1 MKLQIYLIFYS
12 LICLFRSLVINIC
25 MSKKKTKEQFID
37 DSIKIHDKK
46 YDYSLVEYVS
56 NNTKVKIICPIH
68 GLFEVRPN
76 DHLSKKVG
84 CSRCNNASI
93 SKSKNVA
100 KTIIERFNIIHDNK
114 YDYSLI
120 DYQGTDKKIQI
131 ICSIHGVFQQTP
143 HHHLVGIGCQ
153 KCGNVYKPTTE
164 EFIEQSI
171 KIHKNKY
178 DYSKVVY
185 VNNSTKIDI
194 ICPIHGVFETR
205 PNDHLNK
212 KSGCPICKS
221 SKGELIIKEFLDNNG
236 IKYIREKKFKDCKY
250 KKTLPF
256 DFYLPTKNI
265 CIEFDGEQHFNSIS
279 CFGGV
284 DSFEKTKIRDKIKN
298 DFCDNSNI
306 KLIRVTKEDLHKL
319 DKLLV

>member
-1 MKLQIYLIFYS
+1 
-12 LICLFRSLVINIC
+12 
-25 MSKKKTKEQFID
+25 MSKKKTNEQFIKE
-37 DSIKIHDKK
+37 SKKIHGEI
-46 YDYSLVEYVS
+46 YDYSRLNYL
-56 NNTKVKIICPIH
+56 NNSTKVELICPSH
-68 GLFEVRPN
+68 GVFYIRPN

-84 CSRCNNASI
+84 CNKCYNAGI
-93 SKSKNVA
+93 SKKNNLGEI
-100 KTIIERFNIIHDNK
+100 IIEKFKKRHNGK

-131 ICSIHGVFQQTP
+131 ICPTHGIFQQTP
-143 HHHLVGIGCQ
+143 HHHLSGVGCQ

-178 DYSKVVY
+178 DYSKVIY
-185 VNNSTKIDI
+185 KNNSTKIYI
-194 ICPIHGVFETR
+194 ICSIHGVFEIR

-221 SKGELIIKEFLDNNG
+221 SKGELMVKEFLDNNG
-236 IKYIREKKFKDCKY
+236 IKYVREKKFKDCKY
-250 KKTLPF
+250 KKILSF

-298 DFCDNSNI
+298 NFCDDSNI
-306 KLIRVTKEDLHKL
+306 KLIRVTKENLHEL